1 MDIQKLLS
9 IVQKEHGSD
18 LHLLTNVVPCMRVN
32 GAIQAVNEDSLPMTT
47 EDGETLAEQILNDY
61 QEDQLDNFGDTDA
74 SYTCE
79 SKLEKKIIRARV
91 NVYRDYQGLS
101 FAFRIINEKIPTMKE
116 LMLPIGLRNLI
127 KKKHGFI
134 AITGPTGSGKTTTL
148 AAMLNEINETQ
159 YANII
164 TLEDPIEYMY
174 PVRRCIV
181 SQREIGQNC
190 SSFATG
196 LKAALRQDPNV
207 ILVGEMRDA
216 ETISTALAAAETG
229 HLVLTTLHTANVIEA
244 VDRILQYFPAN
255 QQKQIQ
261 AQLANCFEGIIAQ
274 QLIPKKNGEG
284 RIAAFE
290 VLLKTPATENLIR
303 NGETFQV
310 KDYLRPEQGMITMEE
325 SIKNL
330 RERNCI

>member
-1 MDIQKLLS
+1 MNIQELLS
-9 IVQKEHGSD
+9 IVHQQHGSD
-18 LHLLTNVVPCMRVN
+18 LHLLTNVVPCMRLN
-32 GAIQAVNEDSLPMTT
+32 GVIQGLNETSQPMTL
-47 EDGETLAEQILNDY
+47 EEGEKLLKRILNGY
-61 QEDQLDNFGDTDA
+61 QLDQLEKKGDADA
-74 SYTCE
+74 SYTCQSLFE
-79 SKLEKKIIRARV
+79 NKILRVRV
-91 NVYRDYQGLS
+91 NAYKDYRGIS
-101 FAFRIINEKIPTMKE
+101 FAFRIINEKIPTMQE

-148 AAMLNEINETQ
+148 AAMLNEINENQ

-164 TLEDPIEYMY
+164 TLEDPIEYIY

-244 VDRILQYFPAN
+244 VDRILQYFPSG

-261 AQLANCFEGIIAQ
+261 TQLANCFEGIIAQ
-274 QLIPKKNGEG
+274 QLIPKKQGG
-284 RIAAFE
+284 RVAAFE
-290 VLLKTPATENLIR
+290 VLLKTVATEKLIR
-303 NGETFQV
+303 NGEAFQL
-310 KDYLRPEQGMITMEE
+310 KDYMCPEYGMLTMDA
-325 SIKNL
+325 SIKAL
-330 RERNCI
+330 HERKLL

>member
-1 MDIQKLLS
+1 MDIQELLS
-9 IVQKEHGSD
+9 IVQKKHGSD

-32 GAIQAVNEDSLPMTT
+32 GAIQAVNEDSLPMTP
-47 EDGETLAEQILNDY
+47 EEGETLAEQILNEY
-61 QEDQLDNFGDTDA
+61 QEDQLEKFGDTDA

-116 LMLPIGLRNLI
+116 LMLPIGLKNLI

-190 SSFATG
+190 SGFATG

-216 ETISTALAAAETG
+216 ETISTALTAAETG

-244 VDRILQYFPAN
+244 VDRILQYFPAS

-310 KDYLRPEQGMITMEE
+310 KDYLRLEHGMITMEE